1 MGSVLAAKAQR
12 PPTTEEIPWQGN
24 DVMWTTDQIDQLEE
38 QGLDTT
44 GFLVDDKGRF
54 GKWKKKKTNKNKN
67 PNGKGT
73 VLM

>member
-1 MGSVLAAKAQR
+1 
-12 PPTTEEIPWQGN
+12 
-24 DVMWTTDQIDQLEE
+24 MWTTDQIDQLEE

-67 PNGKGT
+67 PNGKEA
-73 VLM
+73 VFI